1 MSAPSEA
8 PLAPTRIV
16 LLGAGGHG
24 KAVLDLLRAL
34 GPERFAVVAEAFDA
48 FEADAGLW
56 FVASDAGLSPLY
68 HDLKRRLRPAGP
80 FAVAP
85 LEGVPKFKRMQPG
98 ALKWIRERSRRA

>member
-1 MSAPSEA
+1 M
-8 PLAPTRIV
+8 PTREPAIPV
-16 LLGAGGHG
+16 YLVH
-24 KAVLDLLRAL
+24 VPDRA
-34 GPERFAVVAEAFDA
+34 ERFAVVADHYDA

-85 LEGVPKFKRMQPG
+85 LAGAPKFKRMQPG
-98 ALKWIRERSRRA
+98 ALKWIRQRTGRT